1 MSPIL
6 DSTIRVSI
14 VVAIGLA
21 ASHLLRHRSAAVRH
35 WVLAATMLCALS
47 VPVLQAIVPAWGVPT
62 PMVGAA
68 RRAPSSSAAP
78 SSAVGTARVDDS
90 IEVVASRPRATSSNV
105 AAGERFLVPIW
116 IAGALCGLL
125 VLAAGVARL
134 TWLALRA
141 PRIASGPWPQLAAE
155 IAREYRLQ
163 RQIRVLQADR
173 PSLLI
178 TWGLVCPKVLVP
190 VSALGWTEQRIRIVL
205 RHELAHARRGDW
217 LVQLAGEVLRCAYW
231 FNPLLWIAC
240 TRLRQE
246 SEHACDDEVLAGGVE
261 AADYATHLLAVARE
275 LKPRFAPLPA
285 PAITRS
291 TKLERRFHAMLDAG
305 LTRTPATKA
314 FRFLSTGLL
323 LAATAIVAA
332 AQNGPSI
339 LSGSV
344 VDSTGAPVPGAIVA
358 LTAKT
363 SDARFEVKTDDR
375 GRFEFV
381 PLPAE
386 SYDLWVKYPGFRTAQ
401 ESLALAGAN
410 VKRDVT
416 LALGTLEETVTIVGG
431 GSEMSFVS
439 GSMAP
444 PPPPPRTTER
454 DMARKAYERDLQ
466 ECVSSTEGG
475 RVRPP
480 RKIKDVRPIYPQIL
494 QSAGVAGTVV
504 LDAVIDTDGLV
515 KELTVIKS
523 VNPALDEAALDAV
536 RQWQFDGTLLNC
548 VPSEVRMKVSLNFK
562 AQ

>member
-35 WVLAATMLCALS
+35 WVLAATVLCALS
-47 VPVLQAIVPAWGVPT
+47 VPVLQAVVPAWGVPT
-62 PMVGAA
+62 AMVGAA
-68 RRAPSSSAAP
+68 RRAPSPSAAP
-78 SSAVGTARVDDS
+78 SSAAGTARVDDS
-90 IEVVASRPRATSSNV
+90 IEVVASRPRMSSNV
-105 AAGERFLVPIW
+105 AAGGRFLVPIW

-134 TWLALRA
+134 TWIAVRA

-155 IAREYRLQ
+155 IAREYGLQ
-163 RQIRVLQADR
+163 RQVRVLQADR

-178 TWGLVCPKVLVP
+178 TWGLVSPKVLVP

-217 LVQLAGEVLRCAYW
+217 LVQLAGEILRCAYW

-261 AADYATHLLAVARE
+261 ACDYATHLLAVARE
-275 LKPRFAPLPA
+275 LKPRLAPLPA

-291 TKLERRFHAMLDAG
+291 TKLDAR

-332 AQNGPSI
+332 AQSGPSI

-381 PLPAE
+381 PLPAD
-386 SYDLWVKYPGFRTAQ
+386 SYDLSVKYPGFKTAQ
-401 ESLALAGAN
+401 ESLALAGAS

-439 GSMAP
+439 GSLAA
-444 PPPPPRTTER
+444 PPPRTMQR

-466 ECVSSTEGG
+466 ECVSSPEGG

-504 LDAVIDTDGLV
+504 LDALIDTDGLV
-515 KELTVIKS
+515 KELSVIKS
-523 VNPALDEAALDAV
+523 VNPALDEAAIDAV

-562 AQ
+562 SQ